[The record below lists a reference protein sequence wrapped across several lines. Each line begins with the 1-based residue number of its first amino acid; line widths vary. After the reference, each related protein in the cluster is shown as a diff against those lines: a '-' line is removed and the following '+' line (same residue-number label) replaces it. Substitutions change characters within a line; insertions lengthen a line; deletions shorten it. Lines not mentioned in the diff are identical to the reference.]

1 MKLWIAGR
9 PNDPLVFSDHKLA
22 ESIIDSPVR
31 IYKVEVQYQTLHPWW
46 DITSQY
52 YEQIN
57 ATFEYWRKMNMKIKT
72 VPKYSP
78 GEVVDL
84 TYKNGGLPNRII
96 ITCSFWRQGDKRWM
110 YKVFMESTGE
120 YSVLDETFI
129 SARASKKTAPVY
141 KNPDIMRRI
150 SEGWRFCG
158 NFEAET
164 ALANGKLIAENEMIK
179 NVRLY
184 PALDRNNQFLKGQN
198 GIWIIYKHTI
208 SNDGEYLGNDNPT
221 YGDIVDIK

>member
-1 MKLWIAGR
+1 MMRLWIEGK
-9 PNDPLVFSDHKLA
+9 DVPLDFDYDCLA
-22 ESIIDSPVR
+22 ESIIKSPTCVYKIE
-31 IYKVEVQYQTLHPWW
+31 IYGITGWV
-46 DITSQY
+46 DITY
-52 YEQIN
+52 LYMEQIN
-57 ATFEYWRKMNMKIKT
+57 TRRAYWIEREMEGMKIKT
-72 VPKYSP
+72 MPRYSP

-96 ITCSFWRQGDKRWM
+96 VTCSFWRQGDKQWM
-110 YKVFMESTGE
+110 YKVFMESTG
-120 YSVLDETFI
+120 
-129 SARASKKTAPVY
+129 
-141 KNPDIMRRI
+141 I

-184 PALDRNNQFLKGQN
+184 PALDRNNQFLKGKN

-208 SNDGEYLGNDNPT
+208 SNDGEYLGNDNPSH
-221 YGDIVDIK
+221 GDIVDIK

>member
-1 MKLWIAGR
+1 MRLWIEGK
-9 PNDPLVFSDHKLA
+9 DVPLDFDYDCLA
-22 ESIIDSPVR
+22 ESIIKSPTCVYKIE
-31 IYKVEVQYQTLHPWW
+31 IYGITGWV
-46 DITSQY
+46 DITY
-52 YEQIN
+52 LYMEQIN
-57 ATFEYWRKMNMKIKT
+57 TRRAYWIEREMEGMKIKT
-72 VPKYSP
+72 MPRYSP

-96 ITCSFWRQGDKRWM
+96 VTCSFWRQGDKQWM

-184 PALDRNNQFLKGQN
+184 PALDRNNQFLKGKN

-208 SNDGEYLGNDNPT
+208 SNDGEYLGNDNPSH
-221 YGDIVDIK
+221 GDIVDIK